1 MKKLLK
7 LLFIGIIASS
17 LIACTN
23 KTQTEST
30 VSASPTP
37 ETTSTPEVTSETSSA
52 KYVTG
57 TYTKS
62 AQGKNGEITL
72 EVVLSES
79 EIVSIN
85 VVSESETPE
94 LGGVALSTMLPAI
107 IEAQSTDVDSVT
119 GATITS
125 TAIIEIV
132 NSILSE
138 ASK

>member
-1 MKKLLK
+1 MKKLFK
-7 LLFIGIIASS
+7 LLIIGIIASS

-37 ETTSTPEVTSETSSA
+37 EATSETSSA
-52 KYVTG
+52 KYVAG

-72 EVVLSES
+72 EVVLSET

-107 IEAQSTDVDSVT
+107 IEAQSTEVDSVT